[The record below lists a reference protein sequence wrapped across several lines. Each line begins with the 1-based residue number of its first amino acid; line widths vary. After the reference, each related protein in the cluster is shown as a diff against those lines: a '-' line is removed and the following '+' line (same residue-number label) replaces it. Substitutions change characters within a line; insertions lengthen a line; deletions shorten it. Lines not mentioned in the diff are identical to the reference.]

1 MGRSNNDP
9 VARALALAAAAGQ
22 GGGGADAVIIE
33 ASANKTV
40 NNYQVPQLT
49 DEQLLQIYNA
59 VVAGKPVTVTDATG
73 SMHFSS
79 LNADSVSGEVFVTML
94 YFDKMI
100 LEYSEGNQTTFTE
113 IGVGGLTMDLLW
125 ENANPHSAFYSQAI
139 QLQLENYDLFAIGFL
154 PHANSYTDF
163 QYVIL
168 SKKSSDINAGYATAA
183 FVLYI
188 NDPLTTYSRDFKFE
202 LANSSIRFST
212 GSTWTANA
220 SRVGDHAS
228 CIPVKIYGIK

>member
-1 MGRSNNDP
+1 MGRSNIDP
-9 VARALALAAAAGQ
+9 VARALALAAAAGG

-79 LNADSVSGEVFVTML
+79 LNADSVSGEIFVTML

-100 LEYSEGNQTTFTE
+100 LEYSEGDQTTFTE
-113 IGVGGLTMDLLW
+113 IGGGGGKLYRHDIQIYTKQTPWTADFV
-125 ENANPHSAFYSQAI
+125 AFSVYSKDASPMNDI
-139 QLQLENYDLFAIGFL
+139 VKVTTYLA
-154 PHANSYTDF
+154 A
-163 QYVIL
+163 
-168 SKKSSDINAGYATAA
+168 SKKRIPAVGQNGGAGSIVAVLSTAVPNLNITYRSSFSSVSETTWLVPSSAA
-183 FVLYI
+183 SYNFTDTV
-188 NDPLTTYSRDFKFE
+188 TE
-202 LANSSIRFST
+202 L
-212 GSTWTANA
+212 
-220 SRVGDHAS
+220 
-228 CIPVKIYGIK
+228 